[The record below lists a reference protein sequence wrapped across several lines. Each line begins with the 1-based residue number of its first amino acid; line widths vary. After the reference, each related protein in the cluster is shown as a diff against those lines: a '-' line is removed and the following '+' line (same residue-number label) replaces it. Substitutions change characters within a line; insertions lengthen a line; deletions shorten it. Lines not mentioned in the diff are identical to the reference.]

1 MTLPSVEERK
11 WLGRYL
17 RKLIEK
23 MGSERFLCAPI
34 LLPSPR
40 YFPDRWDGAVADVH
54 RLTQRLMHHAG
65 LGDLGFTL
73 SGFDDGASEIFD
85 SGTAG
90 WYAGTVENEC
100 CLFGVHVDQLD
111 DPEKAVGVM
120 AHEVAHAF
128 RDHHKLMN
136 REARDREELLTDL
149 TTIYLGF
156 GVFTTNNTD
165 RYRSSGGYDYTEWSN
180 AKGGYLP
187 PPAMSWL
194 LALQAAARGDP
205 GEIKAI
211 ARDLEPNQQAQFKD
225 AIEEIERDPSWLAEL
240 NLPAARPERWPYKP
254 IAVREPDEEE
264 AFEPEEEE
272 EDPQRNAGVTVYRL
286 RKGSVFERMLVAIWP
301 GGLAGLLLGMIVF
314 GALETWKIVASLVAG
329 AVIGGIW
336 ITARTLHYVCSASD
350 CGEQVTREMAVCPGC
365 GGALAGNITESQLRV
380 VREEELERLA
390 SEEYD
395 DFEECAQC
403 APEEPCARHA
413 S

>member
-1 MTLPSVEERK
+1 MTLPSAEERK

-23 MGSERFLCAPI
+23 LGAERFLCAPI
-34 LLPSPR
+34 LQPSPR

-65 LGDLGFTL
+65 LGELGFTL
-73 SGFDDGASEIFD
+73 SGFDDGTSEVFD
-85 SGTAG
+85 NGTAG
-90 WYAGTVENEC
+90 WYAGRFEGC

-128 RDHHKLMN
+128 RDHHKLMQT
-136 REARDREELLTDL
+136 EHRDREELLTDL

-165 RYRSSGGYDYTEWSN
+165 RYRSSGGVDYTDWSVSR
-180 AKGGYLP
+180 AGYLP
-187 PPAMSWL
+187 PPSMAWL
-194 LALQAAARGDP
+194 LALQAAARGDRD
-205 GEIKAI
+205 EIKAI

-225 AIEEIERDPSWLAEL
+225 ALDEIERDPSWLSDL
-240 NLPAARPERWPYKP
+240 GLPAAHPERWQYTP
-254 IAVREPDEEE
+254 IEVREPDEEE

-286 RKGSVFERMLVAIWP
+286 RKGTIFERMIVSIWP
-301 GGLAGLLLGMIVF
+301 GGIAGMLVGMIVF
-314 GALETWKIVASLVAG
+314 GSKDVSKMIASV
-329 AVIGGIW
+329 VIGMVVGGIW
-336 ITARTLHYVCSASD
+336 ITAKTLHYVCSASD
-350 CGEQVTREMAVCPGC
+350 CGVKVTKEMAVCPGC
-365 GGALAGNITESQLRV
+365 GGTLGRKISESQLRE

-390 SEEYD
+390 SEEE
-395 DFEECAQC
+395 FEECDAC
-403 APEEPCARHA
+403 APEEPCAKHA
-413 S
+413 